1 MDSWN
6 TAGRGTYG
14 SDNAPYPSG
23 DAPYPRA
30 NEAAPYPYGNDAAP
44 PPYGSAGA
52 PYPPAAADP
61 ALDPP
66 AQDAARVPAPQADA
80 FDLNP
85 QRAPVPGY
93 RVPEVPESAWSV
105 DTRRSTLISRGALVC
120 VLLVQAILTLRLG
133 GSVFQDEALY
143 IASGHYELAN
153 LLHGT
158 PLPVDFA
165 AYFSGHP
172 KLYPVLA
179 ALVDDRFG
187 LSGVR
192 FLSLLFLLATTTLLY
207 ASTRRLFNARSALGA
222 AALFAVVQPT
232 LTLGR
237 LATYDGAALFL
248 LALGL
253 WLVVRTGRMRA
264 PAVLLAAPP
273 LALACGVK
281 YAAALYVPTL
291 VLLAVLTAY
300 RQRGA
305 RTLLRGVV
313 LGLGVLALLG
323 AGYALSGPLGG
334 ITSTTTDRA
343 HGGDPASRLLDHSAQ
358 WGGLL
363 VLTAAGGSIAYVL
376 RARMVEMPWVRGST
390 PGRWR
395 RALLGTLLTGTAFLA
410 PAYQIHLH
418 TEVSLFK
425 HVGFGLLFAAPMAG
439 LGMSRLIGPHFRNPQ
454 LGIMLFVLTLV
465 LGMVQ
470 AQNAFSWPDARGPA
484 KYLRTV
490 VDRKG
495 LYLAEESEVP
505 AYLLRDRTGWNQ
517 WVNTTFFAYTAK
529 DGTRYEGS
537 DPAGFAAA
545 VRDARFDAIMLRGGV
560 TPEVDAAVEKALRG
574 NPHYRLTGRF
584 PTTTSSGDSVYRIWV
599 KQ

>member
-6 TAGRGTYG
+6 TAGPGTY
-14 SDNAPYPSG
+14 
-23 DAPYPRA
+23 
-30 NEAAPYPYGNDAAP
+30 EHDAAP
-44 PPYGSAGA
+44 H
-52 PYPPAAADP
+52 PYPPAPADP

-66 AQDAARVPAPQADA
+66 TQNFARVPAPQADA

-85 QRAPVPGY
+85 QRAPVAGY

-105 DTRRSTLISRGALVC
+105 DTRRSTLISRGALLC

-143 IASGHYELAN
+143 IASGHYELTN

-165 AYFSGHP
+165 DYFSGHP

-253 WLVVRTGRMRA
+253 WLVVRTGRMRV

-273 LALACGVK
+273 IALACGVK

-313 LGLGVLALLG
+313 LGLGILVLLG
-323 AGYALSGPLGG
+323 LGYALSGPLGG

-395 RALLGTLLTGTAFLA
+395 RALLGLLLTGTAFLA
-410 PAYQIHLH
+410 PAYQIHLQ

-484 KYLRTV
+484 RYLRTV
-490 VDRKG
+490 VDREG

-529 DGTRYEGS
+529 DGKRYEGS
-537 DPAGFAAA
+537 DPVGFAAA